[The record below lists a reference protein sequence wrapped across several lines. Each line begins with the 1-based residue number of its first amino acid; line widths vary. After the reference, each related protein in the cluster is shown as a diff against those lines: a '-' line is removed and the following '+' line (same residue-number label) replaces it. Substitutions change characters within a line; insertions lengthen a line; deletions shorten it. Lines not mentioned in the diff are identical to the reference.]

1 MEEDDMTP
9 KLIGETWRK
18 YPTEKSTQRATFG
31 LYECQYCGKEFET
44 QVSSIHR
51 GSTKSCGC
59 LVGEKH
65 GLTTN
70 KFYHIWKGILRRCN
84 NPKNKDYKNYGG
96 RGIVVCEEWQDVT
109 NFVAWCEAT
118 HPNIEGYSID
128 RIDND
133 NGYIPENCRW
143 ANRLVQATNQ
153 RIKYTNTTGVSGVVW
168 DVNRG
173 KWRAQISVNYTN
185 KNLGRYL
192 TLEEAVLARDKYI
205 LENNLPHKLSTE
217 Y

>member
-133 NGYIPENCRW
+133 NGYSPENCRW
-143 ANRLVQATNQ
+143 VNRLVQATNQ

-168 DVNRG
+168 DVTRG

-192 TLEEAVLARDKYI
+192 TKEEAVQARDNYI
-205 LENNLPHKLSTE
+205 IENKLPHKLSTE

>member
-18 YPTEKSTQRATFG
+18 YPTETSTQRATFG

-96 RGIVVCEEWQDVT
+96 RGIIVCEEWQDVT

-133 NGYIPENCRW
+133 VGYNPENCRW
-143 ANRLVQATNQ
+143 ANRLVQVTNQ

-168 DVNRG
+168 DVTRG

-192 TLEEAVLARDKYI
+192 TLEEAVQARDKYI
-205 LENNLPHKLSTE
+205 IENKLPHKLSTD